1 MPRLMP
7 QGETVI
13 EPRIEL
19 SDVELALDR
28 GPGQVGRYVADD
40 GTALPLRAWLPQ
52 DRPVAVVLALHGF
65 NDYGNAFAEPAL
77 AWARQGIVTYAYD
90 QRGFGGAPYRG
101 LWAGRERMVR
111 DLAGITRLLR
121 QRHGNVPIHLLG
133 ESMGAAVVMVGLLGD
148 TGPKV
153 SDADG
158 AILVAP
164 AVWGY
169 ATMNPIQAGALWLAA
184 HSMPW
189 LTLTGSGL
197 GIRASDN
204 DAALRSLG
212 ADPMVIK
219 GARVDTV
226 YGVVGLMHSAFES
239 AERFGPPHIRQRVL
253 LLYGQNDEVIP
264 SRPVQRLI
272 ERLPD
277 ATQVER
283 RVVFYDDGWHMLLRD
298 LQGERVVDD
307 IAVWIQDP
315 GRPLPSEGA
324 RAGQAQRD

>member
-1 MPRLMP
+1 MTEPRLDL
-7 QGETVI
+7 
-13 EPRIEL
+13 R
-19 SDVELALDR
+19 DVEGVLEQW
-28 GPGQVGRYVADD
+28 PSQVGRYVADD
-40 GTALPLRAWLPQ
+40 GIALPLRAWLPSE
-52 DRPVAVVLALHGF
+52 RPVAVVVALHGF
-65 NDYGNAFAEPAL
+65 NDYGNAFAEPAI
-77 AWARQGIVTYAYD
+77 AWARQGIATYAYD
-90 QRGFGGAPYRG
+90 QRGFGGAPFRG

-111 DLAGITRLLR
+111 DLDAITRLLR
-121 QRHGNVPIHLLG
+121 QRHGNVPLHVLG
-133 ESMGAAVVMVGLLGD
+133 ESMGAAVIMVGLLGEA
-148 TGPKV
+148 GPVV
-153 SDADG
+153 SEADG

-184 HSMPW
+184 HSVPW
-189 LTLTGSGL
+189 LTLSGSGL

-204 DAALRSLG
+204 DDALRRLG
-212 ADPMVIK
+212 TDPLVIK
-219 GARVDTV
+219 GARVDTI

-239 AERFGPPHIRQRVL
+239 AERFGPPRIRQRVL

-264 SRPVQRLI
+264 TRPVQRMI

-277 ATQVER
+277 ATQNER

-298 LQGERVVDD
+298 LQGDRVVED

-324 RAGQAQRD
+324 RAGQAERD